1 MKAPYSDHTTP
12 LPPAFISLFKILPYY
27 LCLHLCLS
35 LPVAMS
41 AEASFWEDWEFTGF
55 GTLGYAQ
62 SDKYSDLILKRNVI
76 QRSQE
81 VEEKGW
87 LVDSR
92 LGLQLRKEW
101 RHNWDLV
108 GQVVAQE
115 KTRNTLENSI
125 EMAFIRYHAHQAWS
139 FQLGRMVLDI
149 FQLSDHRNVGYSYHW
164 VRPPTEFYGW
174 IPFSHFDGLKSSFEI
189 SNFDSLLRLE
199 AYVGTTKST
208 LNISYSQ
215 GGSSYNSAEAEPT
228 LGIVAYWEKGDLT
241 LRANVTR
248 FRITEDIEAVEELSA
263 YVSDP
268 TIQTYWPEA
277 SQITQDYS
285 LEGASF
291 SYTSLGFSWSPSS
304 WAIQGEVSDID
315 SDSFGTY
322 DGQRAYLQ
330 LGHRFGTLLPH
341 ITYSRSWDYRDYP
354 YDAAP
359 ATPTNVLPAGTLEA
373 LEVILKDNRYSGI
386 VNQYTIS
393 LGVRWDFASQ
403 KVLKF
408 QCDRTTVY
416 DGSLGIFPTPES
428 APRNWQEDVRTWCS
442 TTLDWIF

>member
-1 MKAPYSDHTTP
+1 MKAPFSGHP
-12 LPPAFISLFKILPYY
+12 ARPPQALMDFSKVLLFFLY
-27 LCLHLCLS
+27 LS
-35 LPVAMS
+35 IPVTVS
-41 AEASFWEDWEFTGF
+41 AESAVWQDWEFTGF

-62 SDKYSDLILKRNVI
+62 SDKYSDLILKRTVT

-81 VEEKGW
+81 VEDKGW

-101 RHNWDLV
+101 GLNWDLV
-108 GQVVAQE
+108 GQTVAQE
-115 KTRNTLENSI
+115 KTRSTLGNSI
-125 EMAFIRYHAHQAWS
+125 EMAFVRYQAGNHWS
-139 FQLGRMVLDI
+139 FSLGRMALDI

-164 VRPPTEFYGW
+164 VRPPVEFYGW
-174 IPFSHFDGLKSSFEI
+174 IPFSHYDGVKSSFEL
-189 SNFDSLLRLE
+189 SDLDSLLRLE
-199 AYVGTTKST
+199 AYAGTTKST
-208 LNISYSQ
+208 LNIGYSQ
-215 GGSSYNSAEAEPT
+215 GGSSYNTAKAEPT
-228 LGIVAYWEKGDLT
+228 LGFVIYWEKGDFS

-263 YVSDP
+263 YVNDP
-268 TIQTYWPEA
+268 IIQTYWPEA
-277 SQITQDYS
+277 SQIAQDYS

-291 SYTSLGFSWSPSS
+291 SYTSLGFSWSPNS
-304 WAIQGEVSDID
+304 WVIQGEVSDVG

-359 ATPTNVLPAGTLEA
+359 ATPAGVLPAGTLEA
-373 LEVILKDNRYSGI
+373 IEVTIKDNRYSGI
-386 VNQYTIS
+386 VNQYTLS
-393 LGVRWDFASQ
+393 LGLRWDFASQ
-403 KVLKF
+403 KALKL
-408 QCDRTTVY
+408 QCDRTTIY
-416 DGSLGIFPTPES
+416 DGSLGIFPTPEP

-442 TTLDWIF
+442 TTFDWIF